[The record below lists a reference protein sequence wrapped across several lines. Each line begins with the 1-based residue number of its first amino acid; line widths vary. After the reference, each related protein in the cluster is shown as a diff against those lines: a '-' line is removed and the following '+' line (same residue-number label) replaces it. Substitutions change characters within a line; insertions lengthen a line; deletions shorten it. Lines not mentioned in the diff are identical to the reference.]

1 MIFIPFFLS
10 CPSCLAKC
18 KQRLRNIFVFSQL
31 VAKVTENQ
39 KRKIGWTMVWIKF
52 PVFKIQHKTATYS
65 CLPFNRS
72 FSLVFATYVVAWQDG
87 FDLMVANDF
96 GHTENYAVF
105 GVIFAFICLLSG
117 LFSCLISVI
126 ARKGSSKNILPKYR
140 LISFRKSLLLTLF
153 WKIWQEFSTQQ
164 YSTFM

>member
-1 MIFIPFFLS
+1 
-10 CPSCLAKC
+10 
-18 KQRLRNIFVFSQL
+18 
-31 VAKVTENQ
+31 
-39 KRKIGWTMVWIKF
+39 MVWIRF
-52 PVFKIQHKTATYS
+52 PVFQIQYKTTKDS
-65 CLPFNRS
+65 CLPFNWS

-96 GHTENYAVF
+96 VHTENYAVF

-140 LISFRKSLLLTLF
+140 LIIFKKSILFTHFSENLTRVFYTAVLSCRIF
-153 WKIWQEFSTQQ
+153 ITILW
-164 YSTFM
+164 